1 MLTAIILLLRPIS
14 ECLRLPESHGGFAHS
29 AARDGI
35 LLRLAPRLYE
45 AVGKADPTHLL
56 KPFTVSPLRGDW
68 RYDRQNHELC
78 LLPDRI
84 YGWRLTGLDS
94 AASECL

>member
-14 ECLRLPESHGGFAHS
+14 ECLRLPESHGGFAHA

-45 AVGKADPTHLL
+45 AAGKADPTHL
-56 KPFTVSPLRGDW
+56 
-68 RYDRQNHELC
+68 Y
-78 LLPDRI
+78 
-84 YGWRLTGLDS
+84 
-94 AASECL
+94 